1 MHHMRIACHAWAY
14 NNLPLEEAMGT
25 IARLG
30 FRYIDLGSGP
40 HLDVNRAAAHPD
52 TEAAAICQL
61 LDQFGLTLTDLY
73 LLLPYIN
80 APDPAQRE
88 AQLSLFER
96 LVPFAVALGTPGITV
111 SPGIVQKEDGPEHS
125 LARSIPALLRMIQAA
140 EDTDLRI
147 AFEPHMD
154 SVAQKPKQALLL
166 LEAVPGLSVTLDY
179 AHFACQGIVR
189 REIEP
194 LMEHVAHVQIRQAKR
209 NVLQTAYGD
218 GTINLQQLLQDLYD
232 AEYRGALCVEY
243 MTTFGW
249 HGMKKVS
256 ISTEVVRTRDAL
268 RLARDRI
275 ETAPKT
281 S

>member
-40 HLDVNRAAAHPD
+40 HLDVNRAAAQPD
-52 TEAAAICQL
+52 TEAATIRQL
-61 LDQFGLTLTDLY
+61 LDRFGLTLTDLY
-73 LLLPYIN
+73 LLLPHIN
-80 APDPAQRE
+80 APDPAHRE
-88 AQLSLFER
+88 TQLSLFER
-96 LVPFAVALGTPGITV
+96 LVPFAVALRTPGITV
-111 SPGIVQKEDGPEHS
+111 SPGIVQKEDGLDHS

-147 AFEPHMD
+147 AIEPHMD

-166 LEAVPGLSVTLDY
+166 LEAVPGLSITLDY
-179 AHFACQGIVR
+179 A
-189 REIEP
+189 
-194 LMEHVAHVQIRQAKR
+194 HVAHVQIRQAKR
-209 NVLQTAYGD
+209 NVLQTAYND

-275 ETAPKT
+275 ETTSKT